1 MDAAARRAWRLP
13 ALVVGA
19 GALLALLSIALALWS
34 KAVLKDGQR
43 AACARRASEVVVEV
57 RSTLEARAREAAA
70 SATPTRPTEALAVW
84 RLGRDG
90 AVLARA
96 PAGAAEPPAA
106 LVAVATSGG
115 GGGGGGAGPRP
126 VWLDGS
132 EPLAATWV
140 AGSDGASGVLVN
152 WDLAAVAARV
162 VEPALLRGSA
172 DFEAALVRDGP
183 AQEGEEAGLSF
194 RPRAFLALDPPFAAW
209 RVAVGQSDPDA
220 VRRALWLQTLL
231 LSLLAAWLLVLLV
244 GAVVAWVRRERAAS
258 ARQEERERLLARAY
272 HELQTPL
279 ALLRAAAESV
289 QNGALSTPDE
299 LARAAAIVGRDT
311 ERVTLAVRRLLRWL
325 RRDLAGADRSSPAA
339 EVVDSAARELGPTL
353 AARGV
358 TLELAIDAAAGAR
371 PVPAEL
377 VGDVVR
383 ELLGNVQKHAIGA
396 TKARIELAPAARGR
410 LAVRISDDGQAAQTG
425 PAQFHAAEGG
435 GLGLLLLREGL
446 ALAGGRLDLDG
457 QGLARPDGARGV
469 RASVELP

>member
-43 AACARRASEVVVEV
+43 AACARRGSEVVVEV
-57 RSTLEARAREAAA
+57 RSRLEQLAAGPARPA
-70 SATPTRPTEALAVW
+70 EALAVW
-84 RLGRDG
+84 RLDADG
-90 AVLARA
+90 AVRSRDPADA
-96 PAGAAEPPAA
+96 PEPPAA
-106 LVAVATSGG
+106 LVKLAAS
-115 GGGGGGAGPRP
+115 AGPELRP
-126 VWLDGS
+126 LWLDGP
-132 EPLAATWV
+132 EPIAATWV
-140 AGSDGASGVLVN
+140 GEAGLLVR
-152 WDLAAVAARV
+152 WDLDAVARHV
-162 VEPALLRGSA
+162 VEPALRRGDA
-172 DFEAALVRDGP
+172 DFEGALVRSGGP
-183 AQEGEEAGLSF
+183 APLEGEDAGLGF
-194 RPRAFLALDPPFAAW
+194 RPRAWLALDPPLAAW

-231 LSLLAAWLLVLLV
+231 LSLLAGWLLVLLV
-244 GAVVAWVRRERAAS
+244 GAVVAWVRRERAAA

-289 QNGALSTPDE
+289 QNGALTSPDE

-325 RRDLAGADRSSPAA
+325 RRDLAGADASGPAA
-339 EVVDSAARELGPTL
+339 EVVESAARELEPSL

-358 TLELAIDAAAGAR
+358 ALELALDGAAGAR
-371 PVPAEL
+371 AVPAEL

-383 ELLGNVQKHAIGA
+383 ELLGNVLKHAAGA
-396 TKARIELAPAARGR
+396 TRARVELTLSRGLLLRVVDDGLAP
-410 LAVRISDDGQAAQTG
+410 DGGVAG
-425 PAQFHAAEGG
+425 PEQLLAAEGS

-446 ALAGGRLDLDG
+446 ALAGGRLTLER
-457 QGLARPDGARGV
+457 LARGV
-469 RASVELP
+469 RATVELP